1 MISHNSFTYRTAI
14 KEEIV
19 KHIDIIFFQDLS
31 QLERTNASVL
41 PSHGIS
47 ADAPSSAAHGVNF
60 NY

>member
-1 MISHNSFTYRTAI
+1 MISHNSFTYRNAI

-19 KHIDIIFFQDLS
+19 KHIDITFFQDLS

-47 ADAPSSAAHGVNF
+47 ADAPPSAAHGVN
-60 NY
+60 Y